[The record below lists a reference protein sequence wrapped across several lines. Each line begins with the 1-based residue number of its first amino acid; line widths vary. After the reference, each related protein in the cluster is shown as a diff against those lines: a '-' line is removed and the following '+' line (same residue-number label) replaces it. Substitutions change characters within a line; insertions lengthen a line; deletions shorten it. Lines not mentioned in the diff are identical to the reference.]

1 MHGLSKHHLLQK
13 RVLVIAT
20 VHVAFLTFQHDT
32 HQNLAKLAYQH
43 GYQDKTLCLNHHVV
57 AS

>member
-1 MHGLSKHHLLQK
+1 MHGLSKCHLLQT

-20 VHVAFLTFQHDT
+20 
-32 HQNLAKLAYQH
+32 KLAYQD
-43 GYQDKTLCLNHHVV
+43 GYQDKILCLNHHVV

>member
-1 MHGLSKHHLLQK
+1 MHGLSKRHLLQT

-20 VHVAFLTFQHDT
+20 VHVAFLTT
-32 HQNLAKLAYQH
+32 KLAYRD
-43 GYQDKTLCLNHHVV
+43 GYQDKALCLNHHVV